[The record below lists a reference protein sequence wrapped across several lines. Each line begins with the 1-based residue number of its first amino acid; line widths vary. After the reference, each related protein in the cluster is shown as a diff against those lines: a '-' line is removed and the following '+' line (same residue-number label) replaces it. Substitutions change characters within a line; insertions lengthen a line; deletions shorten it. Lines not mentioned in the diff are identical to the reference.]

1 MDIHEDL
8 ADLYN
13 QKKDIKNQ
21 LSKINAKI
29 SKIERSVTE
38 DVIIKTMSKVLE
50 NDEDFILWFKQRKEA
65 IEKRNRKQLIKN
77 KVETG
82 TPLSD
87 GDGLPGSTYVYSLY
101 DKNQIVYIG
110 ITKSLSD
117 RIRVHKKTKI
127 FDRYKI
133 LNIFGDRFYALREEN
148 NLIKEHNPKYNK
160 QSF

>member
-8 ADLYN
+8 ADLYK

-21 LSKINAKI
+21 LSKLNSKI
-29 SKIERSVTE
+29 SRMERNIDE

-50 NDEDFILWFKQRKEA
+50 NDKDFIWWFKKRKEA
-65 IEKRNRKQLIKN
+65 IERINRNNLIQN
-77 KVETG
+77 KIKTG

-87 GDGLPGSTYVYSLY
+87 SECLPGSTYVYSLY

-133 LNIFGDRFYALREEN
+133 LNIFEDRFLALREEN

>member
-8 ADLYN
+8 ADLYK
-13 QKKDIKNQ
+13 QKRDIKDQ
-21 LSKINAKI
+21 LSKLNSKI
-29 SKIERSVTE
+29 SKMERNIAE

-50 NDEDFILWFKQRKEA
+50 NDKDFIWWFKTRKEA

-133 LNIFGDRFYALREEN
+133 LNIFEDRFLALRKEN